1 MVTIRKTSFA
11 AFVAAFVLATFG
23 WTTPASAQPQPT
35 NPSGDK
41 PADKP
46 ATTESSGQ
54 TASDDKQPAN
64 ADAKQDQQANAA
76 TGQTEAGKPASGQTA
91 AAPTTGPTAPRSSV
105 KPGPT
110 PRVYHAAVYSAPPS
124 ESLDLEV
131 SFAHPELIRQAVV
144 VMETAAGTERI
155 IAFKRSDASAYVATI
170 PAELMKAPGIA
181 YAIEIEHVNGTRIAA
196 FASRALKHPVTVIED
211 ITDTRERALLARLG
225 GRRSILSVGGEY
237 VGFGQNVGTHPIPC
251 GPEEVECSP
260 DADYTPTIDEHYYRV
275 EAGYTYRSLRTVSE
289 FGFRLGV
296 LRGRSLKPL
305 VVYESDKYDVGL
317 NFGAA
322 RVRFRLRDLWQIE
335 GELLTSITEEGFSSG
350 FNIATHIGDPYGTKL
365 ILGFERLGLT
375 GVTFGNRIFS
385 RMDIVSGSRLLV
397 SPIIE
402 ITDMPNARTF
412 GVRLLA
418 ELSFKISDGF
428 SAQVRGGY
436 QARKFDSGG
445 PGVGGSLS
453 YSF

>member
-1 MVTIRKTSFA
+1 M
-11 AFVAAFVLATFG
+11 
-23 WTTPASAQPQPT
+23 
-35 NPSGDK
+35 
-41 PADKP
+41 
-46 ATTESSGQ
+46 
-54 TASDDKQPAN
+54 
-64 ADAKQDQQANAA
+64 
-76 TGQTEAGKPASGQTA
+76 
-91 AAPTTGPTAPRSSV
+91 
-105 KPGPT
+105 
-110 PRVYHAAVYSAPPS
+110 
-124 ESLDLEV
+124 
-131 SFAHPELIRQAVV
+131 
-144 VMETAAGTERI
+144 
-155 IAFKRSDASAYVATI
+155 YVATV
-170 PAELMKAPGIA
+170 PAELMKAPGFA
-181 YAIEIEHVNGTRIAA
+181 YAIEIEHVNGSRIAA
-196 FASRALKHPVTVIED
+196 FASRAVKHPVTVIEE

-237 VGFGQNVGTHPIPC
+237 VGFGQNVSNRAIPC
-251 GPEEVECSP
+251 GEKQLECKPEE
-260 DADYTPTIDEHYYRV
+260 DYTPTIDEHYYRV

-305 VVYESDKYDVGL
+305 TVYESDKYDVGL

-322 RVRFRLRDLWQIE
+322 RVRFRLLDLWQIE

-428 SAQVRGGY
+428 SAQLRGGY

-453 YSF
+453 YAF

>member
-1 MVTIRKTSFA
+1 MVTTRQNASVAAFFA
-11 AFVAAFVLATFG
+11 AFFLATFG
-23 WTTPASAQPQPT
+23 LTTQAVAQAPSANHAPDLV
-35 NPSGDK
+35 GAK

-46 ATTESSGQ
+46 TE
-54 TASDDKQPAN
+54 TAPSDQAP
-64 ADAKQDQQANAA
+64 ADAKQPENAA
-76 TGQTEAGKPASGQTA
+76 STPQEPAAGAASQTNSTSTASA
-91 AAPTTGPTAPRSSV
+91 VPPV
-105 KPGPT
+105 KPGPL
-110 PRVYHAAVYSAPPS
+110 PRVYHAAVYSASPS
-124 ESLDLEV
+124 ESLDIGV
-131 SFAHPELIRQAVV
+131 SFGHPELIRQAVL
-144 VMETAAGTERI
+144 VMETAGGVERI
-155 IAFKRSDASAYVATI
+155 IAFKRSDASVYVATI

-181 YAIEIEHVNGTRIAA
+181 YAIEIEHVNGSRIAA
-196 FASRALKHPVTVIED
+196 FASRAVKHPVTIIED

-237 VGFGQNVGTHPIPC
+237 VGFGRNVSSQTIPC
-251 GPEEVECSP
+251 GQKQTECA
-260 DADYTPTIDEHYYRV
+260 ADTDYIPTIDEHYYRI

-305 VVYESDKYDVGL
+305 QVYESDKYDVGL

-322 RVRFRLRDLWQIE
+322 RVRFRLLDLWQFE

-350 FNIATHIGDPYGTKL
+350 FNFATHIGDPYGTKL

-375 GVTFGNRIFS
+375 GVTFGNRIYS
-385 RMDIVSGSRLLV
+385 RMDIVAGSRLLV

-428 SAQVRGGY
+428 SAQLRGGY

-445 PGVGGSLS
+445 PGIGGSLS
-453 YSF
+453 YAF